1 MKLLIWEGPKV
12 MKFFKG
18 LKKTLVGLL
27 AGVTLFATTAAG
39 LGNLTTV
46 SAASLP
52 ANSDS
57 SLNLDAKA
65 AIAVDATTGQVMYSK
80 NAQEALPV
88 ASMSKLLTTYL
99 VLKAIHSGKLSWNDK
114 ITPDEASQK
123 VSQNTTLS
131 NVPLKAD
138 HSYTVK
144 SLYEAMLI
152 YSANGATMALAYKVG
167 GSHQNFINMM
177 RKQAK
182 EFGINDASIYTANGL
197 TNGEVGSAAY
207 PGATKDDENKFSAQD
222 MAIIAQK
229 ILTDYPEVL
238 QTTSITKKEF
248 NNGTDKTMMENWNWM
263 LKGLAKA
270 YTALPVDGLKT
281 GTSDTAGACFVATV
295 HKDGHRIITVILGAP
310 HSSDTDLSRF
320 EQTQKLMSYVYN
332 GFTYKTIKAQSDY
345 KQTLPVHNGKDL
357 TTKVVTAKETH
368 LWVKNTDTD
377 AKVTASVSGK
387 KSLYEKGGLQ
397 APLKKG
403 QTVGTYNLK
412 LKGQELYF
420 LDGTNAL
427 KVPAQTKVAVDK
439 ANIFVIGWR
448 ALTGLFK

>member
-1 MKLLIWEGPKV
+1 ME
-12 MKFFKG
+12 FFKG

-167 GSHQNFINMM
+167 GSHQNFINM
-177 RKQAK
+177 
-182 EFGINDASIYTANGL
+182 INVFLEHGTLNI
-197 TNGEVGSAAY
+197 
-207 PGATKDDENKFSAQD
+207 
-222 MAIIAQK
+222 
-229 ILTDYPEVL
+229 
-238 QTTSITKKEF
+238 
-248 NNGTDKTMMENWNWM
+248 NNRREW
-263 LKGLAKA
+263 
-270 YTALPVDGLKT
+270 
-281 GTSDTAGACFVATV
+281 
-295 HKDGHRIITVILGAP
+295 
-310 HSSDTDLSRF
+310 
-320 EQTQKLMSYVYN
+320 
-332 GFTYKTIKAQSDY
+332 
-345 KQTLPVHNGKDL
+345 
-357 TTKVVTAKETH
+357 VV
-368 LWVKNTDTD
+368 
-377 AKVTASVSGK
+377 VS
-387 KSLYEKGGLQ
+387 LNQ
-397 APLKKG
+397 
-403 QTVGTYNLK
+403 NLK
-412 LKGQELYF
+412 HVNVLCINLVVFINFLGNCWNLVREWSLQELDF
-420 LDGTNAL
+420 L
-427 KVPAQTKVAVDK
+427 
-439 ANIFVIGWR
+439 
-448 ALTGLFK
+448 